1 MLRHTLKLL
10 VLSTALAV
18 TPASAGEWN
27 FRPAAYHDASGCP
40 YERARIAAAA
50 AAWSADRKGETTIT
64 LIDRVP
70 PDSSLFIGPGSRF
83 LTP

>member
-1 MLRHTLKLL
+1 MPKHTLKLL

-27 FRPAAYHDASGCP
+27 YRAAAYHDESGCP
-40 YERARIAAAA
+40 YEQARMAAAA
-50 AAWSADRKGETTIT
+50 AAWTAEQKRVTTIT
-64 LIDRVP
+64 LTDRVP
-70 PDSSLFIGPGSRF
+70 ADSSLFIGPGSRF

>member
-1 MLRHTLKLL
+1 MPKHTLKLL
-10 VLSTALAV
+10 ALLTILSV

-27 FRPAAYHDASGCP
+27 YRPAAYHDSGCP

-50 AAWSADRKGETTIT
+50 AAWTAQQKRVTTIT
-64 LIDRVP
+64 LVDRVP

>member
-1 MLRHTLKLL
+1 MLKHTLKLL
-10 VLSTALAV
+10 VLLTALSV

-27 FRPAAYHDASGCP
+27 YRPAAYHDDGGCP
-40 YERARIAAAA
+40 DERARIAAAA
-50 AAWSADRKGETTIT
+50 ATWSAQQQGVTTIT
-64 LIDRVP
+64 LTDRVP